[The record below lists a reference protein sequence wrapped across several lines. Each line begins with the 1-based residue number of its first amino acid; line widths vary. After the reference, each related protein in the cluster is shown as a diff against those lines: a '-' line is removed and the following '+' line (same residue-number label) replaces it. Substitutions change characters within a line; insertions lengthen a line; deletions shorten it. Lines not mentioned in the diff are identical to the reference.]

1 MRYPV
6 DVERELDKAMD
17 RLTGVRI
24 SSDKWD
30 YFRRLVSEINS
41 AFAAGCEGSD
51 GYPIDVGINLAA
63 DTERYRF
70 STAERRV
77 VIRWMEAINRAYKAG
92 LRARQ
97 ESIEMEPVKILDPRT
112 GRVLRKIQSARELE
126 SCLFDLVPR
135 GAPFGLYLPG
145 CKITAVVT
153 PRGR

>member
-24 SSDKWD
+24 SSDKWE
-30 YFRRLVSEINS
+30 YFRKLVSEINS
-41 AFAAGCEGSD
+41 AFAAGCEGSG

-92 LRARQ
+92 LRTKGC
-97 ESIEMEPVKILDPRT
+97 PVWAIFA
-112 GRVLRKIQSARELE
+112 GV
-126 SCLFDLVPR
+126 
-135 GAPFGLYLPG
+135 
-145 CKITAVVT
+145 
-153 PRGR
+153 